1 MPNRTICAVLDE
13 IRDCY
18 KTRNF
23 SYLPGLIEEAQS
35 MSNRMESALWDQKDA
50 KRLREEVKELRQEVK
65 DLKSAKKALGSDDN
79 DIIRHLNYP

>member
-1 MPNRTICAVLDE
+1 MPNRSICAVLDE

-35 MSNRMESALWDQKDA
+35 MANRMESALWDQKDLE
-50 KRLREEVKELRQEVK
+50 RLRAETKELKSEIK
-65 DLKSAKKALGSDDN
+65 DLKAKKNALN
-79 DIIRHLNYP
+79 DGKGEDIRHLNLP